1 VSPACPWPSWPSRRW
16 WQIAPFRQSARN
28 ASKYQVFD
36 KEFVVHNKLFLLDL
50 GRMQMARS
58 RFFGDLGENDP
69 SGTEIVEFP
78 ISAYLIDGPEGC
90 LRS

>member
-1 VSPACPWPSWPSRRW
+1 
-16 WQIAPFRQSARN
+16 
-28 ASKYQVFD
+28 
-36 KEFVVHNKLFLLDL
+36 VVHNKLFLLDL